1 MGGGLG
7 VGDVSPYVSPSPP
20 SMYPTNSLP
29 PFTPKPAPPPFPPP
43 SRPHIPPPPH
53 PYPCNLP
60 SLPPISGL
68 APRLGVPPPLSL
80 PERPHRWVRG
90 GCTPRALHGVGG
102 GGAFCAGLLGW
113 AALRGGSPPLSVVLP
128 RTAPSRPQRAPLRC
142 RGGGDAH
149 CWGGGGDGLGS
160 PRSQTPPGGS
170 SQHPVSPRQRH
181 DGPPRPPFGQLA
193 ASRRHHTPR

>member
-1 MGGGLG
+1 MYPQAPPVCTLQIAFPL
-7 VGDVSPYVSPSPP
+7 SPPNLLLLPSPP
-20 SMYPTNSLP
+20 HPGPIFHP
-29 PFTPKPAPPPFPPP
+29 PRILIPATCPRYRRSPAW
-43 SRPHIPPPPH
+43 PHVWV
-53 PYPCNLP
+53 
-60 SLPPISGL
+60 S
-68 APRLGVPPPLSL
+68 PPPLSL

-90 GCTPRALHGVGG
+90 GCTPRALHGVVGG
-102 GGAFCAGLLGW
+102 RF
-113 AALRGGSPPLSVVLP
+113 LRGAVGMGCAARGVPAAVRGAAPHRSFPPAEG
-128 RTAPSRPQRAPLRC
+128 APPVS
-142 RGGGDAH
+142 GGGDAH

>member
-20 SMYPTNSLP
+20 SMYPTNSIP

-68 APRLGVPPPLSL
+68 APRLGVPPP
-80 PERPHRWVRG
+80 PHFQNGPIG
-90 GCTPRALHGVGG
+90 G
-102 GGAFCAGLLGW
+102 
-113 AALRGGSPPLSVVLP
+113 
-128 RTAPSRPQRAPLRC
+128 
-142 RGGGDAH
+142 
-149 CWGGGGDGLGS
+149 
-160 PRSQTPPGGS
+160 
-170 SQHPVSPRQRH
+170 
-181 DGPPRPPFGQLA
+181 
-193 ASRRHHTPR
+193 